1 MRSTYRPLVAEAVGT
16 FFLVFCGVGAI
27 ISDLYRPGNVGFLS
41 VALAHGI
48 ALGVAITATVGIS
61 GGQLNPAVTLGLLSV
76 GRIKARMAGLYI
88 VAQLVG
94 AVIAVLALKGLYPQM
109 AGRVAVY
116 GMPRLANDVSALQGI
131 VIEAILTFMLA
142 FAVMGTIVNP
152 RAAKIGG
159 FGVGLIV
166 FVDIL
171 AGGTMTGAAMNPA
184 RAFAP
189 MLVSLQFTGAL
200 IYWIG
205 PILGSVVAMQLFE
218 KLLMPKTPEE
228 LTDG

>member
-1 MRSTYRPLVAEAVGT
+1 MRSTMRPLVAEAIGT

-48 ALGVAITATVGIS
+48 ALGVGITATMSIS
-61 GGQLNPAVTLGLLSV
+61 GGHLNPAVTLGFLSI
-76 GRIKARMAGLYI
+76 GRIDARKAGLYI
-88 VAQLVG
+88 VAQLLG
-94 AVIAVLALKGLYPQM
+94 GVIACLALKGLYPEM
-109 AGRVAVY
+109 AGRIAVL
-116 GMPRLANDVSALQGI
+116 GMPRLANDVTAAQGI
-131 VIEAILTFMLA
+131 LIEAILTFMLS

-152 RAAKIGG
+152 RAAKLGG
-159 FGVGLIV
+159 FSVGLIV
-166 FVDIL
+166 FAGIL
-171 AGGTMTGAAMNPA
+171 AGGTMTGGAMNPA

-205 PILGSVVAMQLFE
+205 PVLGSIVAMQVWE
-218 KLLMPKTPEE
+218 RLLMPKTPEE
-228 LTDG
+228 LAD

>member
-1 MRSTYRPLVAEAVGT
+1 MRSTYRPLVAEAIGT

-27 ISDLYRPGNVGFLS
+27 ISDLYRPGNVGFLA

-48 ALGVAITATVGIS
+48 ALGVGITATVGIS
-61 GGQLNPAVTLGLLSV
+61 GGHLNPAVTVGLWSV
-76 GRIKARMAGLYI
+76 GRIKARLAGLYI
-88 VAQLVG
+88 VARLVG
-94 AVIAVLALKGLYPQM
+94 AVIAVLALKGLYPEM
-109 AGRVAVY
+109 AGRIAVY

-131 VIEAILTFMLA
+131 AIEAILTFMLA

-166 FVDIL
+166 FAGIL

-205 PILGSVVAMQLFE
+205 PILGSVVAMQIFE
-218 KLLMPKTPEE
+218 RLLMPKTPEE

>member
-1 MRSTYRPLVAEAVGT
+1 MRPLVAEAFGT
-16 FFLVFCGVGAI
+16 FFLCFCGIGAI

-41 VALAHGI
+41 VALAHGV
-48 ALGVAITATVGIS
+48 ALAIAITATVGIS
-61 GGQLNPAVTLGLLSV
+61 GGHLNPAVTLGLFSV
-76 GRIKARMAGLYI
+76 GRIEARKAGLYI
-88 VAQLVG
+88 IAQLAG
-94 AVIAVLALKGLYPQM
+94 GVIAVLALKGLYPDM

-116 GMPRLANDVSALQGI
+116 GMPRLANDITAFQG
-131 VIEAILTFMLA
+131 VMIEAILTFMLS

-152 RAAKIGG
+152 RSAQIGG

-189 MLVSLQFTGAL
+189 MLVGMQFTGAL

-205 PILGSVVAMQLFE
+205 PILGSVVAFQLWE
-218 KLLMPKTPEE
+218 RLLLPKTPEE
-228 LTDG
+228 LTG